1 MPFVLYDDKSTSD
14 IEFSEIN
21 FDELTSC
28 YTYNPLFTALKSQS
42 RHVKDDKNF
51 FQWIPP
57 YEEIHFEKSTNEGY
71 VDIVWLYNVPS
82 YFPSNGNGTI
92 VFPSN
97 IPNPTINVITKMNLK
112 NYRYVVD
119 KIITTLTDDNSSH
132 DVYERDAQTYTELLQ
147 NERIKGGTYY
157 WKNILNNK
165 TISNIYPVVRYIDTN
180 GVRMLFPPHSITPLA
195 NICNIQPDGVIC
207 DTGDGINYGVAQN
220 KDNIVYLML
229 HDIDKKYNTPELSKQ
244 YGINADDDTTYI
256 WHYKTER
263 KTELYPTFSYRKFL
277 ESLALLGVYFRIGG
291 IDYLGYMDDSGQTN
305 GEYLTE
311 NDWNKSAQY
320 DSDTINNVTQHN
332 PPIKPPVKDDIN
344 PVNYGYFTN
353 TTIGNLY
360 ALKNK
365 LDLEKITA
373 WLLTQTGKIDVAK
386 NVVSLKEIP
395 FPLSRL
401 NINPPDTPI
410 YIGGEKVTYNGEDV
424 ISGQIVGSQYPTL
437 DIVFADFNIP
447 RLSNTFLDYSP
458 YTKYELLLP
467 FAPTPVILP
476 DWCINKNV
484 KAIFLYDIYT
494 TACQYVVTCND
505 ERICCVSG
513 NFGIDKPL
521 IAQNVALKD
530 ASRLSSQIATASSV
544 LGGVM
549 SAVAGNIGG
558 IMSGAIGGVSSL
570 SQMILSGKNNYMYT
584 VGSNGDSTTV
594 GLYHASHLKITRTLS
609 AETDGYSHTYGK
621 PLCKIKKLSKMHGF
635 TKCEN
640 VNTDGLTCS
649 ETEKQMIK
657 QLLENGIYI

>member
-1 MPFVLYDDKSTSD
+1 MLFYPHSTTKKST
-14 IEFSEIN
+14 IWN
-21 FDELTSC
+21 
-28 YTYNPLFTALKSQS
+28 SQS
-42 RHVKDDKNF
+42 
-51 FQWIPP
+51 
-57 YEEIHFEKSTNEGY
+57 
-71 VDIVWLYNVPS
+71 
-82 YFPSNGNGTI
+82 NGT
-92 VFPSN
+92 
-97 IPNPTINVITKMNLK
+97 L
-112 NYRYVVD
+112 
-119 KIITTLTDDNSSH
+119 NS
-132 DVYERDAQTYTELLQ
+132 
-147 NERIKGGTYY
+147 
-157 WKNILNNK
+157 
-165 TISNIYPVVRYIDTN
+165 
-180 GVRMLFPPHSITPLA
+180 
-195 NICNIQPDGVIC
+195 
-207 DTGDGINYGVAQN
+207 TGDGLNFGVAQN
-220 KDNIVYLML
+220 DDNIIYLML
-229 HDIDKKYNTPELSKQ
+229 NDINKNYENPPLSKQ
-244 YGINADDDTTYI
+244 FSINNDTDISCI
-256 WHYKTER
+256 WYNQSYNYTM
-263 KTELYPTFSYRKFL
+263 LYHAFSYNKFL

-291 IDYLGYMDDSGQTN
+291 IDYLGYMDSSGQTT
-305 GEYLTE
+305 GKYLTE

-320 DSDTINNVTQHN
+320 DSDTINNFTKHE
-332 PPIKPPVKDDIN
+332 PPYIPPPEDDIE

-373 WLLTQTGKIDVAK
+373 WLLTQTEKIDVAK
-386 NVVSLKEIP
+386 NIVSLKEIP

-401 NINPPDTPI
+401 YINPTDAPI

-424 ISGQIVGSQYPTL
+424 IAGQIVGTQYPTL

-476 DWCINKNV
+476 DWCAGKNV

-494 TACQYVVTCND
+494 TACQYVVTCNN
-505 ERICCVSG
+505 ERICSISG

-530 ASRLSSQIATASSV
+530 ASRLSAQIGTASSV

-549 SAVAGNIGG
+549 SAAAGNIGG

-594 GLYHASHLKITRTLS
+594 GLYHAAHLKITRTLS
-609 AETDGYSHTYGK
+609 AETDGYLHTYGK
-621 PLCKIKKLSKMHGF
+621 PLCKMKKLSEIYGF

>member
-1 MPFVLYDDKSTSD
+1 MKLNTDVYELKNIYNAGTESEYTTSD
-14 IEFSEIN
+14 I
-21 FDELTSC
+21 
-28 YTYNPLFTALKSQS
+28 
-42 RHVKDDKNF
+42 
-51 FQWIPP
+51 
-57 YEEIHFEKSTNEGY
+57 
-71 VDIVWLYNVPS
+71 
-82 YFPSNGNGTI
+82 
-92 VFPSN
+92 
-97 IPNPTINVITKMNLK
+97 
-112 NYRYVVD
+112 
-119 KIITTLTDDNSSH
+119 
-132 DVYERDAQTYTELLQ
+132 
-147 NERIKGGTYY
+147 
-157 WKNILNNK
+157 
-165 TISNIYPVVRYIDTN
+165 ISNIVKNKFTDLVPDKSLLICQQADDSPFNELFTCTEYRTAVDFDYTSKKCEFGIFPFIVLENGFARGCMDYSEAWDTNVVPITENYPLNNSQILTKYDYKKLIASIGFALLYNDNTYWYNSIDEFINNSDSMDFIGFNAITSMVVNFAYNGTQLNTTGYANSSGAIMLSENENWFHSSEGFLIGNYNWTTSLPTKRVVINHNNAFINTKSDKTSAVLIKTSGMTKKEIIDFLRSLTARLGYIFSDNREGVFGTGNTYLPEIINGVSTGKYFPTNNLENVTSDNLEWSDRTEIDTIDPST
-180 GVRMLFPPHSITPLA
+180 VIT
-195 NICNIQPDGVIC
+195 
-207 DTGDGINYGVAQN
+207 
-220 KDNIVYLML
+220 
-229 HDIDKKYNTPELSKQ
+229 
-244 YGINADDDTTYI
+244 
-256 WHYKTER
+256 
-263 KTELYPTFSYRKFL
+263 
-277 ESLALLGVYFRIGG
+277 
-291 IDYLGYMDDSGQTN
+291 
-305 GEYLTE
+305 
-311 NDWNKSAQY
+311 
-320 DSDTINNVTQHN
+320 
-332 PPIKPPVKDDIN
+332 DDIE

-353 TTIGNLY
+353 TTIGTLY

-386 NVVSLKEIP
+386 NIVSLKEIP

-401 NINPPDTPI
+401 YINPTDSPI
-410 YIGGEKVTYNGEDV
+410 YIGGEKVTFEGNDV
-424 ISGQIVGSQYPTL
+424 IAGQIIGSGYPTL

-476 DWCINKNV
+476 DWCAGKNV

-494 TACQYVVTCND
+494 ASCQYVVTCNN
-505 ERICCVSG
+505 ERICCISG

-530 ASRLSSQIATASSV
+530 ASRLSAQIGTASSV

-549 SAVAGNIGG
+549 SAATGNIGG

-594 GLYHASHLKITRTLS
+594 GLYHAAHLKITRTLS
-609 AETDGYSHTYGK
+609 AETDGYLHTYGK
-621 PLCKIKKLSKMHGF
+621 PLCKMKKLSEIHGF

>member
-1 MPFVLYDDKSTSD
+1 MPFVFYDDKTLSD
-14 IEFSEIN
+14 IEFEEVDYN
-21 FDELTSC
+21 ELTAC
-28 YTYNPLFTALKSQS
+28 YTYNPLFTAIKSQN
-42 RHVKDDKNF
+42 RTLKDDNNF

-57 YEEIHFEKSTNEGY
+57 YEEIRFEKSTNADY
-71 VDIVWLYNVPS
+71 LDIIWIYDAPES
-82 YFPSNGNGTI
+82 FTATGTLVI
-92 VFPSN
+92 GDN
-97 IPNPTINVITKMNLK
+97 QKIKVITKMNLK
-112 NYRYVVD
+112 NYRFVVD
-119 KIITTLTDDNSSH
+119 KIITTLTDDNI
-132 DVYERDAQTYTELLQ
+132 DYIEYQREAQTYTELLP
-147 NERIKGGTYY
+147 NEKITGGIYH
-157 WKNILNNK
+157 WQNILNNK
-165 TISNIYPVVRYIDTN
+165 TISKIYPVIRYIDTN
-180 GVRMLFPPHSITPLA
+180 GKRMLFYPHSITTLSTIW
-195 NICNIQPDGVIC
+195 NIESNGVLNY
-207 DTGDGINYGVAQN
+207 TGDGLNFGVSQN
-220 KDNIVYLML
+220 DDNIIYLML
-229 HDIDKKYNTPELSKQ
+229 NDINKNYEMPSKSKQ
-244 YGINADDDTTYI
+244 YGINVDEDITYI
-256 WHYKTER
+256 WYNASGQHTS
-263 KTELYPTFSYRKFL
+263 LHPSFSYNKFL
-277 ESLALLGVYFRIGG
+277 EILALLGVYFRIGG
-291 IDYLGYMDDSGQTN
+291 IDYLGYMNSSGQTT

-320 DSDTINNVTQHN
+320 DSDTINNFTKHE
-332 PPIKPPVKDDIN
+332 PPYIPPPEDDIE

-353 TTIGNLY
+353 TTIGNVY

-386 NVVSLKEIP
+386 NIVSLKEIP

-401 NINPPDTPI
+401 YINPTDSPI

-424 ISGQIVGSQYPTL
+424 IAGNIIGSQYPTL
-437 DIVFADFNIP
+437 DIVFADFDIP

-476 DWCINKNV
+476 DWCAGKNV

-494 TACQYVVTCND
+494 TACQYVVTCNN
-505 ERICCVSG
+505 ERICSISG

-530 ASRLSSQIATASSV
+530 ASRLSAQIGTASSV

-549 SAVAGNIGG
+549 SAAAGNIGG

-594 GLYHASHLKITRTLS
+594 GLYHAAHLKITRTLS
-609 AETDGYSHTYGK
+609 AENDGYLHTYGK
-621 PLCKIKKLSKMHGF
+621 PLCKMKKLSEIHGF

>member
-1 MPFVLYDDKSTSD
+1 MPFVTYDDKTLSD
-14 IEFSEIN
+14 IEFEEVDYN
-21 FDELTSC
+21 ELTSC
-28 YTYNPLFTALKSQS
+28 YTYNPLFTAIKSQNKA
-42 RHVKDDKNF
+42 VKDDNNYV
-51 FQWIPP
+51 QWIQP
-57 YEEIHFEKSTNEGY
+57 YEEIHFAKSSNDSY
-71 VDIVWLYNVPS
+71 LDIIWIYNDS
-82 YFPSNGNGTI
+82 DNNFQATGTLVLGDNQKI
-92 VFPSN
+92 K
-97 IPNPTINVITKMNLK
+97 VITKMNLK
-112 NYRYVVD
+112 NYRFVVD
-119 KIITTLTDDNSSH
+119 TLFTTLTDDNIDH
-132 DVYERDAQTYTELLQ
+132 VEYQRNAQTYTELLT
-147 NERIKGGTYY
+147 NEKIIGGTYY
-157 WKNILNNK
+157 WQNILNNK
-165 TISNIYPVVRYIDTN
+165 TISYIYPVIRYIDTN
-180 GVRMLFPPHSITPLA
+180 GKKMLFYPHSTTKMSTIWNRQSNGTLS
-195 NICNIQPDGVIC
+195 G
-207 DTGDGINYGVAQN
+207 TGDGLNFGVAQN
-220 KDNIVYLML
+220 DDNIIYLML
-229 HDIDKKYNTPELSKQ
+229 NDINKHYENPPLSKQ
-244 YGINADDDTTYI
+244 FGINNDTDISCI
-256 WHYKTER
+256 WYNQSYNYT
-263 KTELYPTFSYRKFL
+263 TLYHAFSYNKFL

-291 IDYLGYMDDSGQTN
+291 IDYLGFMDSSGQTT

-311 NDWNKSAQY
+311 NDWNKSSQY
-320 DSDTINNVTQHN
+320 DSDTINNFTKHE
-332 PPIKPPVKDDIN
+332 PPYIPLPDDDIE

-373 WLLTQTGKIDVAK
+373 WLLTQTEKIDVAK
-386 NVVSLKEIP
+386 NIVSLKEIP
-395 FPLSRL
+395 FQLSRL
-401 NINPPDTPI
+401 YINPTDSPI

-424 ISGQIVGSQYPTL
+424 IAGQIVGSQYPTL
-437 DIVFADFNIP
+437 DIVFGDFNIP

-476 DWCINKNV
+476 DWCAGKNV

-494 TACQYVVTCND
+494 TACQYVVTCNN
-505 ERICCVSG
+505 ERICCISG

-521 IAQNVALKD
+521 VAQNVALKD
-530 ASRLSSQIATASSV
+530 ASRLSAQIGTASSV

-549 SAVAGNIGG
+549 SAAAGNIGG

-594 GLYHASHLKITRTLS
+594 GLYHAAHLKITRTLS
-609 AETDGYSHTYGK
+609 AETDGYLHTYGK
-621 PLCKIKKLSKMHGF
+621 PLCKMKKLSEIHGF

>member
-1 MPFVLYDDKSTSD
+1 MPFVFYDDKTLSD
-14 IEFSEIN
+14 IEFEEVDFN
-21 FDELTSC
+21 ELTSC
-28 YTYNPLFTALKSQS
+28 YTYNPLFTAIKSQNKT
-42 RHVKDDKNF
+42 VKDDNNY
-51 FQWIPP
+51 FQII
-57 YEEIHFEKSTNEGY
+57 ETNEVIRFKKSSNDSY
-71 VDIVWLYNVPS
+71 LDIIWIYNVS
-82 YFPSNGNGTI
+82 DNNFQSSGTLVLNDNQKI
-92 VFPSN
+92 K
-97 IPNPTINVITKMNLK
+97 VITKMNLK
-112 NYRYVVD
+112 NYRFVVD
-119 KIITTLTDDNSSH
+119 TLFTTLTDDNIDH
-132 DVYERDAQTYTELLQ
+132 VEFQRNAQTYTELLT
-147 NERIKGGTYY
+147 NEKIIGGTYY
-157 WKNILNNK
+157 LQNILNNK
-165 TISNIYPVVRYIDTN
+165 TISYIYPVIRYIDTN
-180 GVRMLFPPHSITPLA
+180 GKKMLFYPHSTTKKSTIW
-195 NICNIQPDGVIC
+195 NSQSDGTLNR
-207 DTGDGINYGVAQN
+207 TGDDNNFGVAQN
-220 KDNIVYLML
+220 DDNIIYLML
-229 HDIDKKYNTPELSKQ
+229 NDINKNYENPPLSKQ
-244 YGINADDDTTYI
+244 FGINNDTDISCI
-256 WHYKTER
+256 WYNQSYNYTM
-263 KTELYPTFSYRKFL
+263 LYHAFSYNKFL
-277 ESLALLGVYFRIGG
+277 EILALLGVYFRIGG
-291 IDYLGYMDDSGQTN
+291 IDYLGFMDSSGQTT

-320 DSDTINNVTQHN
+320 DSDTINNFTKHE
-332 PPIKPPVKDDIN
+332 PPYIPPPEDDIE

-373 WLLTQTGKIDVAK
+373 WLLTQTEKIDVAK
-386 NVVSLKEIP
+386 NIVSLKEIP

-401 NINPPDTPI
+401 YINPTDSPI

-424 ISGQIVGSQYPTL
+424 IAGQIVGTQYPTL

-476 DWCINKNV
+476 DWCAGKNV

-494 TACQYVVTCND
+494 TACQYVVTCNN
-505 ERICCVSG
+505 ERICCISG

-530 ASRLSSQIATASSV
+530 ASRLSAQIGTASSV

-549 SAVAGNIGG
+549 SATAGNIGG

-594 GLYHASHLKITRTLS
+594 GLYHTAHLKITRTLS
-609 AETDGYSHTYGK
+609 AETDGYLHTYGK
-621 PLCKIKKLSKMHGF
+621 PLCKMKKLSEIHGF

-649 ETEKQMIK
+649 ETEKQIIK

>member
-1 MPFVLYDDKSTSD
+1 MPFVLYDDKTTSD

-21 FDELTSC
+21 LDELTSC

-51 FQWIPP
+51 IQWIQP

-71 VDIVWLYNVPS
+71 LDIVWIYNVPE
-82 YFPSNGNGTI
+82 YFPSQGSGTI
-92 VFPSN
+92 VLPE
-97 IPNPTINVITKMNLK
+97 NPKICVITKMNLK

-119 KIITTLTDDNSSH
+119 KIITTLTDDNISPE
-132 DVYERDAQTYTELLQ
+132 YFERDAQTYTELLQ

-165 TISNIYPVVRYIDTN
+165 TISNIYPVVKYRDTN
-180 GVRMLFPPHSITPLA
+180 GVDMLFLPHSITSLA
-195 NICNIQPDGVIC
+195 NIWNRHREGVIAG
-207 DTGDGINYGVAQN
+207 TGDGINIGVAQN
-220 KDNIVYLML
+220 KDNVVYLML
-229 HDIDKKYNTPELSKQ
+229 HDINEKYNSTPISKQ
-244 YGINADDDTTYI
+244 YGINVDDDITYI
-256 WHYKTER
+256 WHYR
-263 KTELYPTFSYRKFL
+263 KDNMTELYPTFSYRKFL
-277 ESLALLGVYFRIGG
+277 ESLALLGVYFRIGD
-291 IDYLGYMDDSGQTN
+291 IDYLGYMDDSGQTT

-311 NDWNKSAQY
+311 KDWNKSAQY
-320 DSDTINNVTQHN
+320 DSDTINNFTQHN
-332 PPIKPPVKDDIN
+332 PPIKPSDKDDIN
-344 PVNYGYFTN
+344 SVNYGYFTN

-373 WLLTQTGKIDVAK
+373 WLLTQTAKIDVAK

-401 NINPPDTPI
+401 YITPTDAPI

-424 ISGQIVGSQYPTL
+424 VAGQIVGSQYPTLTL

-476 DWCINKNV
+476 DWCAGKNV

-505 ERICCVSG
+505 ERICCISG

-530 ASRLSSQIATASSV
+530 ASRLSAQIGTASSV

-549 SAVAGNIGG
+549 SAATGNIGG

-570 SQMILSGKNNYMYT
+570 SQMILAGKNNYMYT

-594 GLYHASHLKITRTLS
+594 GLYHAAHLKITRTLS
-609 AETDGYSHTYGK
+609 AETDGYLHTYGK

-640 VNTDGLTCS
+640 VNPDGLTCS

>member
-1 MPFVLYDDKSTSD
+1 MPFVTYDDKTTSD
-14 IEFSEIN
+14 IEYSEVN

-28 YTYNPLFTALKSQS
+28 YTYNPLFTAIKSQN
-42 RHVKDDKNF
+42 RTLKDDNNF
-51 FQWIPP
+51 FQWLEP
-57 YEEIHFEKSTNEGY
+57 YEQIRFEKSTNDGY
-71 VDIVWLYNVPS
+71 LDVIWIYDAKYPFVS
-82 YFPSNGNGTI
+82 TGTI
-92 VFPSN
+92 EISDN
-97 IPNPTINVITKMNLK
+97 EKIKVITKMNLK
-112 NYRYVVD
+112 NYRFVVD
-119 KIITTLTDDNSSH
+119 TIFTRLLDDISH
-132 DVYERDAQTYTELLQ
+132 VEYQREAQTYKELLP
-147 NERIKGGTYY
+147 NEKITGGIYH
-157 WKNILNNK
+157 WENILNNK
-165 TISNIYPVVRYIDTN
+165 TISNIYPVIRYIDTN
-180 GVRMLFPPHSITPLA
+180 GKKMLFSPHSITTLST
-195 NICNIQPDGVIC
+195 IWNIQSSGILTYTGNNI
-207 DTGDGINYGVAQN
+207 DTGVAQN
-220 KDNIVYLML
+220 EDNIIYLML
-229 HDIDKKYNTPELSKQ
+229 NDINQNYENPTLSNQ
-244 YGINADDDTTYI
+244 YGINIDDDITYI
-256 WHYKTER
+256 WYNAAGQN
-263 KTELYPTFSYRKFL
+263 TELYPSLSYNKFL

-291 IDYLGYMDDSGQTN
+291 IDYLGYMDSSGQTT

-320 DSDTINNVTQHN
+320 DSDTINNFTQHD
-332 PPIKPPVKDDIN
+332 PPHVEPTANDDIES
-344 PVNYGYFTN
+344 VNYGYFTN

-373 WLLTQTGKIDVAK
+373 WLLTQTEKIDVAK
-386 NVVSLKEIP
+386 NIVSLKEIP

-401 NINPPDTPI
+401 YINPTDSPI

-424 ISGQIVGSQYPTL
+424 IAGQIIGSQYPTL

-476 DWCINKNV
+476 DWCAGKNV

-494 TACQYVVTCND
+494 TSCQYVVTCNN
-505 ERICCVSG
+505 ERICSVSG

-530 ASRLSSQIATASSV
+530 ASRLSAQIGTASSV

-549 SAVAGNIGG
+549 SAAAGNIGG

-594 GLYHASHLKITRTLS
+594 GLYHAAHLKITRTLS
-609 AETDGYSHTYGK
+609 AETDGYLHTYGK
-621 PLCKIKKLSKMHGF
+621 PLCKMKKLSEIHGF

>member
-1 MPFVLYDDKSTSD
+1 MKLNTDVYELKNVYNAGTESEYTTSD
-14 IEFSEIN
+14 I
-21 FDELTSC
+21 
-28 YTYNPLFTALKSQS
+28 
-42 RHVKDDKNF
+42 
-51 FQWIPP
+51 
-57 YEEIHFEKSTNEGY
+57 
-71 VDIVWLYNVPS
+71 
-82 YFPSNGNGTI
+82 
-92 VFPSN
+92 
-97 IPNPTINVITKMNLK
+97 
-112 NYRYVVD
+112 
-119 KIITTLTDDNSSH
+119 
-132 DVYERDAQTYTELLQ
+132 
-147 NERIKGGTYY
+147 
-157 WKNILNNK
+157 
-165 TISNIYPVVRYIDTN
+165 ISNIVKNKFTRLVPDKSLLICYQADDSPFNELFTCTEYRGVDDFDYTSTKCEFGIFPFVVLENGFARGCMDYSEAWDTSVVPITENYPLNDSQILTKYDYKKLIASIGFNLLYNNNTYWYNTIDDFINNSNSMDFIGFEAITSIVVDFSYNGNQLNTTGYANSCGCIMVSDTENWFHSAENFMIGSYNWTTSLPTKRVVINHNNVFINTRSDKTSAVLIKTTGMTKREIIDFLRSLIARLGYIFSDNKSGTFGTGNTYLPEIINGVSTGKYFPTNNLENVTSDNLEWNDRTEIDTIDPAT
-180 GVRMLFPPHSITPLA
+180 VIT
-195 NICNIQPDGVIC
+195 
-207 DTGDGINYGVAQN
+207 
-220 KDNIVYLML
+220 
-229 HDIDKKYNTPELSKQ
+229 
-244 YGINADDDTTYI
+244 
-256 WHYKTER
+256 
-263 KTELYPTFSYRKFL
+263 
-277 ESLALLGVYFRIGG
+277 
-291 IDYLGYMDDSGQTN
+291 
-305 GEYLTE
+305 
-311 NDWNKSAQY
+311 
-320 DSDTINNVTQHN
+320 
-332 PPIKPPVKDDIN
+332 DDIE

-386 NVVSLKEIP
+386 NIISLKEIP
-395 FPLSRL
+395 FPISRL
-401 NINPPDTPI
+401 YINPTDAPI
-410 YIGGEKVTYNGEDV
+410 YMGGEKVTYNGEDV
-424 ISGQIVGSQYPTL
+424 MAGLIVGSQYPTL

-476 DWCINKNV
+476 DWCAGKNV

-494 TACQYVVTCND
+494 TACQYVITCNN

-530 ASRLSSQIATASSV
+530 ASRLSAQIGTASSV

-549 SAVAGNIGG
+549 SAAAGNIGG

-584 VGSNGDSTTV
+584 VGANGDSTTV
-594 GLYHASHLKITRTLS
+594 GLYHAAHLKITRTLS
-609 AETDGYSHTYGK
+609 AETDGYLHTYGK
-621 PLCKIKKLSKMHGF
+621 PLCKMKKLSEIHGF

>member
-1 MPFVLYDDKSTSD
+1 MPFVTYDDKTLSD
-14 IEFSEIN
+14 IEFEEVDYN
-21 FDELTSC
+21 ELTSC
-28 YTYNPLFTALKSQS
+28 YTYNPLFTAIKSQN
-42 RHVKDDKNF
+42 RTIKDDNNF

-57 YEEIHFEKSTNEGY
+57 YEEIRFEKSTNADY
-71 VDIVWLYNVPS
+71 LDIIWIYDAPES
-82 YFPSNGNGTI
+82 FTATGTLVI
-92 VFPSN
+92 GDN
-97 IPNPTINVITKMNLK
+97 QKIKVITKMNLK

-119 KIITTLTDDNSSH
+119 TILTTLTDDNIEY
-132 DVYERDAQTYTELLQ
+132 VEYQREAQTYTELLT
-147 NERIKGGTYY
+147 NEKITGGVYH
-157 WKNILNNK
+157 WQNILNNK
-165 TISNIYPVVRYIDTN
+165 TISKIYPVIRYIDTN
-180 GVRMLFPPHSITPLA
+180 GKKMLFYPHSITTLST
-195 NICNIQPDGVIC
+195 IWNIQSNGVLNY
-207 DTGDGINYGVAQN
+207 TGNNINLGVSQN
-220 KDNIVYLML
+220 DDNIIYLML
-229 HDIDKKYNTPELSKQ
+229 NDINKNYEMPLMSKQ
-244 YGINADDDTTYI
+244 YGINVDGDITYI
-256 WHYKTER
+256 WYNER
-263 KTELYPTFSYRKFL
+263 GQHTSLHPSFSYNKFL
-277 ESLALLGVYFRIGG
+277 EILALLGVYFRIGG
-291 IDYLGYMDDSGQTN
+291 IDYLGYMDGSGQTT

-311 NDWNKSAQY
+311 NDWNKSSQY
-320 DSDTINNVTQHN
+320 DSDTINNFTKHE
-332 PPIKPPVKDDIN
+332 PPYIPPPEDDIE

-386 NVVSLKEIP
+386 NIVSLKEIP

-401 NINPPDTPI
+401 YINPTDAPI

-424 ISGQIVGSQYPTL
+424 IAGQIVGTQYPTL

-476 DWCINKNV
+476 DWCAGKNV

-494 TACQYVVTCND
+494 TACQYVVTCNN
-505 ERICCVSG
+505 ERICSISG

-521 IAQNVALKD
+521 VAQNVALKD
-530 ASRLSSQIATASSV
+530 ASRLSAQIGTASSV

-549 SAVAGNIGG
+549 SAAAGNIGG

-594 GLYHASHLKITRTLS
+594 GLYHAAHLKITQTLS
-609 AETDGYSHTYGK
+609 AENDGYLHTYGK
-621 PLCKIKKLSKMHGF
+621 PLCKMKKLSEIHGF